1 MHIAGLAP
9 WIPAQ
14 LAGMVLA
21 ALLAVAVLA
30 ALFLIIRS
38 VLTPAL
44 IPQPVG
50 SVLRRRYM
58 RGEIPRH
65 EYLRLIAATSSR
77 ASSMHEYG
85 YSSAPRR

>member
-14 LAGMVLA
+14 LAGMVLT
-21 ALLAVAVLA
+21 ALLAVAVLT

-38 VLTPAL
+38 VLASAL

-50 SVLRRRYM
+50 SVLRRQYM
-58 RGEIPRH
+58 RGKIPRH
-65 EYLRLIAATSSR
+65 EYLRLIAATSPM
-77 ASSMHEYG
+77 ASSVHDYSF
-85 YSSAPRR
+85 SSAPRR